1 MVSTLGIIQ
10 LAKMVHNLFLTLK
23 KVINRT
29 TSSQKAQQTSLNSV
43 SRAVMDNHIT
53 FDFLLTN
60 QGEFYAIA
68 NTPCMPIYKINKTAG
83 EEGKSLVALT
93 NYHFVSD
100 NC

>member
-1 MVSTLGIIQ
+1 
-10 LAKMVHNLFLTLK
+10 
-23 KVINRT
+23 
-29 TSSQKAQQTSLNSV
+29 
-43 SRAVMDNHIT
+43 MDNHII

-83 EEGKSLVALT
+83 EEGKPLVALT
-93 NYHFVSD
+93 NCHFVSD